1 MRQLDAASNVGFAFA
16 LELGSPAQGL
26 DDEPPVGAAGELR
39 WSGEDGA
46 AVPSTG
52 AVAGDLQ
59 ELFQAV
65 CERQPMRL
73 PCPSGG
79 EIVLTWF

>member
-16 LELGSPAQGL
+16 LELGPSADNAVGELCWNEESSPAT
-26 DDEPPVGAAGELR
+26 AASQTPR
-39 WSGEDGA
+39 
-46 AVPSTG
+46 
-52 AVAGDLQ
+52 DLH

-65 CERQPMRL
+65 HTREPMRL

-79 EIVLTWF
+79 EVALTWF